1 MKRFFICAAVFA
13 IACLSLVA
21 QEPKRDVINLM
32 GGGTSSRIAE
42 QNGIYAKYGIEV
54 HASQMPNSEVMRS
67 DLASG
72 KIDIAAYA
80 VDNAVA
86 MTLDG
91 ADAIIVMGGD
101 GSQNELVAQPEIKT
115 LADLKGKTVL
125 VDAPNT
131 AYALQMKKIMLLGGL
146 DPKEVQMKPGVTTN
160 RRLQAIQDDKTL
172 VATMLDPGSA
182 ARARRAGFNVLGT
195 VPKDIGRYHSTG
207 AYVMRKW
214 AQEHSDIL
222 VRFIAAN
229 IEGQRWLMDPAN
241 KDKVIAML
249 TGDRQPPEI
258 AAATYER
265 QMHGLNGWTKDA
277 GIDME
282 GFKNV
287 LKIRADVEG
296 SWGGKPPA
304 PEKFYD
310 ASYYEKALKLVDK
323 KK

>member
-1 MKRFFICAAVFA
+1 VTTV
-13 IACLSLVA
+13 LSA
-21 QEPKRDVINLM
+21 QAQPDVINLM
-32 GGGTSSRIAE
+32 GGGMSSRVAE
-42 QNGIYAKYGIEV
+42 QNGIYARYSLEV
-54 HASQMPNSEVMRS
+54 HTSQMPNSDVMRS

-86 MTLDG
+86 MTLAG

-101 GSQNELVAQPEIKT
+101 GSQNELVSQPEVKT

-131 AYALQMKKIMLLGGL
+131 AYALQMKKIMLVHGV
-146 DPKEVQMKPGVTTN
+146 DPKDVQMKTGVTTP
-160 RRLQAIQDDKTL
+160 RRLQAMQDDKTL
-172 VATMLDPGSA
+172 AATMLDPGSA

-214 AQEHSDIL
+214 AQEHADVL

-229 IEGQRWLMDPAN
+229 IEAQRWLMDPAN
-241 KDKVIAML
+241 KDKVIAMFSS
-249 TGDRQPPEI
+249 DRQPPEI

-277 GIDME
+277 SLDLE
-282 GFKNV
+282 GFENV
-287 LKIRADVEG
+287 LKIRAEVEG

-310 ASYYEKALKLVDK
+310 LSYYEKALKRVDEK
-323 KK
+323 KY

>member
-1 MKRFFICAAVFA
+1 MRFRTVAILLVVGSAVLF
-13 IACLSLVA
+13 A

-54 HASQMPNSEVMRS
+54 HASQMPNSDVMRT

-101 GSQNELVAQPEIKT
+101 GSQNELVSQPEIKT

-131 AYALQMKKIMLLGGL
+131 AYALQMKKIMLLGGV
-146 DPKEVQMKPGVTTN
+146 DPKDVQMKTGVTTP
-160 RRLQAIQDDKTL
+160 RRLQAMQDDKTL
-172 VATMLDPGSA
+172 AATMLDPGSA

-195 VPKDIGRYHSTG
+195 VPKDIGRYQSTG
-207 AYVMRKW
+207 AFVLRKW
-214 AQEHSDIL
+214 AKEHSDLL

-229 IEGQRWLMDPAN
+229 IEAQRWLMDPAN
-241 KDKVIAML
+241 KDKVIAL
-249 TGDRQPPEI
+249 FTSDRQSPEI

-277 GIDME
+277 QFDVE

-310 ASYYEKALKLVDK
+310 ASYYQKALKFVDGK
-323 KK
+323 R